1 MLESSISRNELQREI
16 ADMLRVC
23 FEGEVA
29 EHPELLLLRLPTGQN
44 FRIDVAEWETE

>member
-1 MLESSISRNELQREI
+1 MLECTVSRNELQMEI

-29 EHPELLLLRLPTGQN
+29 EQSDLLVLRLPSGQK
-44 FRIDVAEWETE
+44 FRIDVEEWRTE